1 MSRFLSSALTLFF
14 AIPLAAQDE
23 PANPGGKA
31 GGGDGKGAIR
41 AVDEEVVEKGG
52 KEGFNPE
59 TGEKGSFNLDKQPQV
74 MTARG
79 HARFDGAIQPRRLLP
94 GQSGKLL
101 VTMMLEGDSVMP
113 SPSSLSMTAA
123 QGGMALGS
131 WTLLPAQVGRIAPA
145 YMGQPVYDN
154 WAVIEATVTMP
165 PEARIGE
172 KRNAVL
178 ELEFDLHSGSTGQSL
193 GHFRESVTVPCEV
206 GVAANPAILGG
217 VPTGA
222 GAAAQAVTKPVT
234 PVEARTGDV
243 VAPESAANSGSRSP
257 QAADMADPT
266 PVPTAPPVDSDV
278 GSSAE
283 LAPSA
288 EESTKDSLLFVGGG
302 AAAVIVLVAVLLMR
316 RR

>member
-1 MSRFLSSALTLFF
+1 MSRLLTSALTLFF

-23 PANPGGKA
+23 PAAQGKA
-31 GGGDGKGAIR
+31 GGGDGKGVIR
-41 AVDEEVVEKGG
+41 AVDEELVEKGG

-59 TGEKGSFNLDKQPQV
+59 TGEKGGFNLDKQPRV

-79 HARFDGAIQPRRLLP
+79 HARFDGAIQPRRLMP

-113 SPSSLSMTAA
+113 SPSTLTMAAA

-178 ELEFDLHSGSTGQSL
+178 ELEFDLHSGATGQAL

-206 GVAANPAILGG
+206 GVAANPAVLGG
-217 VPTGA
+217 VPAGV
-222 GAAAQAVTKPVT
+222 GAAAQPAAEPVKAVEDAKGEVT
-234 PVEARTGDV
+234 
-243 VAPESAANSGSRSP
+243 APESAANSGSRSP
-257 QAADMADPT
+257 EAAELADPT
-266 PVPTAPPVDSDV
+266 PAPAAPPVDTEV

-302 AAAVIVLVAVLLMR
+302 AAAVIVLVALLLMR

>member
-1 MSRFLSSALTLFF
+1 MSRLLSSALTLFF

-23 PANPGGKA
+23 PAAQGKA
-31 GGGDGKGAIR
+31 DGGDGKGVIR
-41 AVDEEVVEKGG
+41 AVDEELVEKGG

-59 TGEKGSFNLDKQPQV
+59 TGEKGGFNLDKQPRV

-79 HARFDGAIQPRRLLP
+79 HARFDGAIQPRRLMP

-113 SPSSLSMTAA
+113 SPSTLTMTAA
-123 QGGMALGS
+123 QGGMGLGS

-165 PEARIGE
+165 TDARIGE

-178 ELEFDLHSGSTGQSL
+178 ELEFDLHSGATGQAL

-206 GVAANPAILGG
+206 GVAANPAVLGG
-217 VPTGA
+217 VPAGVGA
-222 GAAAQAVTKPVT
+222 VAQPAAEPVKK
-234 PVEARTGDV
+234 VEDAKGE
-243 VAPESAANSGSRSP
+243 VAAPQSAANSGSRSP
-257 QAADMADPT
+257 QAADLTDPT
-266 PVPTAPPVDSDV
+266 PTPTAPPVDTEV

-302 AAAVIVLVAVLLMR
+302 AAAVIVLVALLLMR

>member
-1 MSRFLSSALTLFF
+1 M
-14 AIPLAAQDE
+14 
-23 PANPGGKA
+23 
-31 GGGDGKGAIR
+31 
-41 AVDEEVVEKGG
+41 
-52 KEGFNPE
+52 
-59 TGEKGSFNLDKQPQV
+59 
-74 MTARG
+74 
-79 HARFDGAIQPRRLLP
+79 P

-113 SPSSLSMTAA
+113 SPSTLTMTAA
-123 QGGMALGS
+123 QGGMGLGS

-165 PEARIGE
+165 TDARIGE

-178 ELEFDLHSGSTGQSL
+178 ELEFDLHSGATGQAL

-217 VPTGA
+217 VPAGVGA
-222 GAAAQAVTKPVT
+222 VAQPAAEPVKK
-234 PVEARTGDV
+234 VEDAKGE
-243 VAPESAANSGSRSP
+243 VAAPQSAANSGSRSP
-257 QAADMADPT
+257 QAADLTDPT
-266 PVPTAPPVDSDV
+266 PTPTAPPVETDV

-283 LAPSA
+283 LVPSA

-302 AAAVIVLVAVLLMR
+302 AAAVIVLVALLLMR

>member
-1 MSRFLSSALTLFF
+1 MSRLLSSALTLFF

-23 PANPGGKA
+23 PAAQGKA

-41 AVDEEVVEKGG
+41 AVDEELVEKGG

-59 TGEKGSFNLDKQPQV
+59 TGEKGGFNLDKQPRV

-79 HARFDGAIQPRRLLP
+79 HARFDGAIQPRRLMP

-113 SPSSLSMTAA
+113 SPSTLTMTAA
-123 QGGMALGS
+123 QGGMGLGS
-131 WTLLPAQVGRIAPA
+131 WALLPAQVGRIAPA

-165 PEARIGE
+165 TDARIGE

-178 ELEFDLHSGSTGQSL
+178 ELEFDLHSGATGQAL

-206 GVAANPAILGG
+206 GVAANPAVLGG
-217 VPTGA
+217 VPAGV
-222 GAAAQAVTKPVT
+222 GAAAQPAAEPVKKF
-234 PVEARTGDV
+234 EDAKGE
-243 VAPESAANSGSRSP
+243 VAAPQSTANSGSRSP
-257 QAADMADPT
+257 QAADLTDPT
-266 PVPTAPPVDSDV
+266 PAPTAPPVDTEV

-302 AAAVIVLVAVLLMR
+302 AAAVIVLVALLLMR